1 VAAAFAILGILIG
14 AIAETMDL
22 GLPPFV
28 KFVLHEIG
36 EAGKFGLAVLAGVYV
51 LREVMEKQLKD
62 AGKTLGETLGK
73 IATNV
78 DGGLSQLNINVVAGL
93 RELKFD
99 VHLGRSWSPAE
110 ADQALRQKIAET
122 VPSRDSAQ
130 AQDEKA
136 IGEALLSTDPER
148 WKKAEELLLRLNSQ
162 EYYLRLAYKFW
173 SVNRLDE
180 AIQLAEKG
188 LAAAPNAA
196 GITAQLKNSLA
207 YYYAEARRV
216 DRKDQAF
223 ALIREAREEVP
234 ENIDFLE
241 TAGCVRIAF
250 GSREDAIEGVKM
262 CARAAFAKG
271 DDTMLNKWLKRYEE
285 RTFA

>member
-1 VAAAFAILGILIG
+1 MPAEMLVAAAFAILGILIG

-99 VHLGRSWSPAE
+99 VHLG
-110 ADQALRQKIAET
+110 
-122 VPSRDSAQ
+122 
-130 AQDEKA
+130 
-136 IGEALLSTDPER
+136 
-148 WKKAEELLLRLNSQ
+148 
-162 EYYLRLAYKFW
+162 
-173 SVNRLDE
+173 
-180 AIQLAEKG
+180 
-188 LAAAPNAA
+188 
-196 GITAQLKNSLA
+196 
-207 YYYAEARRV
+207 
-216 DRKDQAF
+216 
-223 ALIREAREEVP
+223 
-234 ENIDFLE
+234 
-241 TAGCVRIAF
+241 
-250 GSREDAIEGVKM
+250 
-262 CARAAFAKG
+262 
-271 DDTMLNKWLKRYEE
+271 
-285 RTFA
+285 